1 LQIKLVVDGNGQR
14 MGFLD
19 QVTLGIGG
27 ADIPRQPGVS
37 LTVELGMAAMNSLIS
52 RKQFNYI

>member
-1 LQIKLVVDGNGQR
+1 